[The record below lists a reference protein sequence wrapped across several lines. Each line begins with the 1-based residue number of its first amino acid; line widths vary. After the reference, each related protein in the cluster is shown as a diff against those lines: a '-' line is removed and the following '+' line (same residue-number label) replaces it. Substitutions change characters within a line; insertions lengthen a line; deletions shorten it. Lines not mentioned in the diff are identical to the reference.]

1 MVGFLV
7 LYHKPEDI
15 EAFERHYRD
24 VHIPLSLAAILL
36 VRASVHAQQQPDQLA
51 PPPGREMEV
60 SIEPDERAVT
70 LRLRERH
77 ALVVVDAERQV
88 YAKVDPA

>member
-1 MVGFLV
+1 
-7 LYHKPEDI
+7 
-15 EAFERHYRD
+15 
-24 VHIPLSLAAILL
+24 
-36 VRASVHAQQQPDQLA
+36 
-51 PPPGREMEV
+51 MEV
-60 SIEPDERAVT
+60 SIEPDERAAI